1 MLEINEKQLLSFDN
15 VNRARIL
22 KMIVLGLIKY
32 VGSDTNE
39 YSNNAN
45 STNEFWRYTAKEKD
59 TDKEEDIKK
68 EKIKKKFQKPTIE
81 EIQQYC
87 LEKKY
92 NVDAQYFIDYY
103 ESNGW
108 KVGRNPMKDW
118 KATIRTWNQR
128 NKKGTVCK
136 PKKDTFEQREY
147 GDLSYLYANKGEWK

>member
-1 MLEINEKQLLSFDN
+1 MKKPNGFEENPTK
-15 VNRARIL
+15 A
-22 KMIVLGLIKY
+22 KKP
-32 VGSDTNE
+32 DTD
-39 YSNNAN
+39 
-45 STNEFWRYTAKEKD
+45 KEKD
-59 TDKEEDIKK
+59 TDTDTEEDIKK

-128 NKKGTVCK
+128 NKKGTVFK

-147 GDLSYLYANKGEWK
+147 EDLSYLYANKGE